1 MYLKI
6 FYLFYFFIFNLN
18 LKANGIIEI
27 IRENPNLSIFYSYIN
42 NTELEATLEQKF
54 PWNWTIFVPN
64 NEAFDTLPKKAYDQI
79 LSDTSLRNMLIL
91 DHILI
96 GQKTSDNLN
105 SKITEEITV
114 SSKSIQLYKRESLY
128 VKDMVVVNENTSAD
142 NGVVHEI
149 NCVMF
154 VQPSQE
160 DDRLTKLQKDKFPIT
175 SCCLQTENEIDSW
188 LGSVEAYLE
197 SSILKI
203 ELITILIKSQLR
215 II

>member
-6 FYLFYFFIFNLN
+6 FSFFLFFIFHFD
-18 LKANGIIEI
+18 LKAEGIVSI
-27 IRENPNLSIFYSYIN
+27 IRENPSLSTFYSYIN
-42 NTELEATLEQKF
+42 NTELEATLQQKF

-64 NEAFDTLPKKAYDQI
+64 NKAFDALPKKVYDKI
-79 LSDTSLRNMLIL
+79 LSDTSLRKMLIM

-96 GQKTSDNLN
+96 GEKSSGDLN

-114 SSKSIQLYKRESLY
+114 TSKPIQLYKRESLY
-128 VKDMVVVNENTSAD
+128 VKDMVVVNENTSAN

-154 VQPSQE
+154 VQPSEE

-175 SCCLQTENEIDSW
+175 SCCMETESEIESW
-188 LGSVEAYLE
+188 LSSVN
-197 SSILKI
+197 SKF
-203 ELITILIKSQLR
+203 
-215 II
+215 

>member
-1 MYLKI
+1 MYLK
-6 FYLFYFFIFNLN
+6 FFSLFCLFIFHFD
-18 LKANGIIEI
+18 LKAKGIVEI

-42 NTELEATLEQKF
+42 NTELEATLEQEF

-64 NEAFDTLPKKAYDQI
+64 NKAFDALPKKVYDEI
-79 LSDTSLRNMLIL
+79 LSDTSLRKMLIL

-96 GQKTSDNLN
+96 GQKSSSDLN

-114 SSKSIQLYKRESLY
+114 SSKSIQLSKRESLY

-142 NGVVHEI
+142 NGVIHEI

-175 SCCLQTENEIDSW
+175 SCCMKTENEIESW
-188 LGSVEAYLE
+188 LSSVDKY
-197 SSILKI
+197 
-203 ELITILIKSQLR
+203 IKSIR
-215 II
+215 

>member
-6 FYLFYFFIFNLN
+6 FSFFLFLIFHLDS
-18 LKANGIIEI
+18 KAESIVSI
-27 IRENPNLSIFYSYIN
+27 IRENPSLSTFYSYIN
-42 NTELEATLEQKF
+42 NTELEATLQQKF

-64 NEAFDTLPKKAYDQI
+64 NQAFDALPKKVYDKI
-79 LSDTSLRNMLIL
+79 LSDTSLRKMLIM

-96 GQKTSDNLN
+96 GEKSSGDLN

-114 SSKSIQLYKRESLY
+114 TSKPIQLYKRESLY
-128 VKDMVVVNENTSAD
+128 VKDMVVVNENTSAN

-154 VQPSQE
+154 VQPSEE

-175 SCCLQTENEIDSW
+175 SCCMETESEIDSW
-188 LGSVEAYLE
+188 LSSVN
-197 SSILKI
+197 SKF
-203 ELITILIKSQLR
+203 
-215 II
+215 

>member
-6 FYLFYFFIFNLN
+6 FSLFCLFIINFD
-18 LKANGIIEI
+18 LKAKGIVEI
-27 IRENPNLSIFYSYIN
+27 IRENPNFSIFYSYIN
-42 NTELEATLEQKF
+42 NTELEATLQQKF
-54 PWNWTIFVPN
+54 PWNWTMFVPN
-64 NEAFDTLPKKAYDQI
+64 NNAFEALPKKVYDQI
-79 LSDTSLRNMLIL
+79 LSDASLRKMLIL

-96 GQKTSDNLN
+96 GQKTSSNLN

-114 SSKSIQLYKRESLY
+114 TNKSIQLYKRESLY

-160 DDRLTKLQKDKFPIT
+160 DDRLTKFQKDKFPIT
-175 SCCLQTENEIDSW
+175 SCCMQTDNEIDLW
-188 LGSVEAYLE
+188 LSAVN
-197 SSILKI
+197 S
-203 ELITILIKSQLR
+203 R
-215 II
+215 F

>member
-6 FYLFYFFIFNLN
+6 FSFFLFFIFHFD
-18 LKANGIIEI
+18 LKAEGIVSI
-27 IRENPNLSIFYSYIN
+27 IRENPSLSTFYSYIN
-42 NTELEATLEQKF
+42 NTELEATLQQKF

-64 NEAFDTLPKKAYDQI
+64 NKAFDALPKKVYDEI
-79 LSDTSLRNMLIL
+79 LSDKSLRQMLIQ
-91 DHILI
+91 DHMLI
-96 GQKTSDNLN
+96 GQKTSRDVS

-154 VQPSQE
+154 VQSSQE
-160 DDRLTKLQKDKFPIT
+160 DNRLTKLQKDKFPIT
-175 SCCLQTENEIDSW
+175 SCCMQTENEIELW
-188 LGSVEAYLE
+188 LSSVNSYKR
-197 SSILKI
+197 SI
-203 ELITILIKSQLR
+203 R
-215 II
+215 